1 MKKLLLASFLF
12 YAGSIFSQEIT
23 INLNNMPRAIE
34 ETLEKGEYILNV
46 EGEFETDKYYINYS
60 QGITSSLIDPLQT
73 KISKENDS
81 TIIINSLPPQ
91 KDQFEKKFYISM
103 GNRSKFELSI
113 HVIQK
118 ENDSIIQKHKIIYK
132 SKAKRKWVTS
142 LGVSSNFIKSN
153 TYRSLKQDDD
163 TYKIVK
169 DGNNQKLQVIPLMQF
184 SFINLEKDNDFCLT
198 GGIGFDTENISVFA
212 GGSYYVGQ
220 NIFLT
225 AGVSLHKQK
234 QLNNL
239 YNENQILT
247 EAVDESII
255 NKDYYRI
262 NPFISFT
269 YRLSSNVFKK

>member
-1 MKKLLLASFLF
+1 MKKLLFISLF
-12 YAGSIFSQEIT
+12 FYVGLLFGQDIT
-23 INLNNMPRAIE
+23 INLNNMPRSIE
-34 ETLEKGEYILNV
+34 ETLNKGKYTLNV
-46 EGEFETDKYYINYS
+46 EGKFEVDKYYINYS
-60 QGITSSLIDPLQT
+60 QGVTTSLINPIQT
-73 KISKENDS
+73 KISKKNDS
-81 TIIINSLPPQ
+81 LVTINSLFSE
-91 KDQFEKKFYISM
+91 KDFFNKTFKITM

-118 ENDSIIQKHKIIYK
+118 ENDSIIQKHKISYK
-132 SKAKRKWVTS
+132 SKVNRKWVTS

-153 TYRSLKQDDD
+153 TFRSLKQDDD

-184 SFINLEKDNDFCLT
+184 SFINLEKDNYFCFT
-198 GGIGFDTENISVFA
+198 GGIGFDTENISAFA

-225 AGVSLHKQK
+225 AGISLHKQK

-247 EAVDESII
+247 EAIDESII

-262 NPFISFT
+262 NPFVSFT
-269 YRLSSNVFKK
+269 YRLSSNIFKK